1 MDSGN
6 KLQYKQNFNLMTN
19 KEYKKRFIRRRINLV
34 MRYTILTF
42 VAFIMLYPILW
53 LIGASFKSNSEIFGS
68 IGFIPKKLDF
78 TPYVN
83 GWVTGTQYTFTTYF
97 LNTFMIV
104 IPKVIVTVIS
114 VVLTAYGFARFSFP
128 GKKILFGI
136 LIATLFLPHIV
147 TRIPMYLLWNKLGML
162 DRFAP
167 LIIPSAFAV
176 DAFFVFM
183 LIQFMRSIP
192 RELDEAATID
202 GCGPFRILIDIII
215 PILKPAIISV
225 ALFQFM
231 WTMNDFMSPL
241 IYISSVE
248 KYPVS
253 IALKMAMDT
262 TAGAFDWNQ
271 IIAMSI
277 IALIPSILLFLFAQK
292 YFVEGIST
300 SGIKG

>member
-6 KLQYKQNFNLMTN
+6 KLAYQSNFNLMQN
-19 KEYKKRFIRRRINLV
+19 KEYKKRFVRRRINKII
-34 MRYTILTF
+34 RYTILSV

-53 LIGASFKSNSEIFGS
+53 LVGASFKSNSEIFSS
-68 IGFIPKKLDF
+68 IGFIPKKVDF
-78 TPYVN
+78 TPYVK
-83 GWVTGTQYTFTTYF
+83 GWATGTQYTFTTYF
-97 LNTFMIV
+97 FNTFKIV

-114 VVLTAYGFARFSFP
+114 ATLTAYGFARFKFP
-128 GKKILFGI
+128 GRKALFAV
-136 LIATLFLPHIV
+136 LMSTLFLPHVV
-147 TRIPMYLLWNKLGML
+147 TRIPMYLFWNKLGML
-162 DRFAP
+162 DGFVPLVAP
-167 LIIPSAFAV
+167 SGFAV
-176 DAFFVFM
+176 DTFFVFM

-192 RELDEAATID
+192 RELDEAATVD
-202 GCGPFRILIDIII
+202 GCGPFRILIEIIV

-231 WTMNDFMSPL
+231 WTMNDFMGPL
-241 IYISSVE
+241 IYISTVK

-262 TAGAFDWNQ
+262 TSGAFEWNQ

-277 IALIPSILLFLFAQK
+277 IALIPSIALFLSAQK
-292 YFVEGIST
+292 YFVDGITT

>member
-192 RELDEAATID
+192 KELDEAATID

>member
-1 MDSGN
+1 MDSGS
-6 KLQYKQNFNLMTN
+6 KLEYKQNINLMAN
-19 KEYKKRFIRRRINLV
+19 KDYKKRLIRRRINLAI
-34 MRYTILTF
+34 RYTILTF

-53 LIGASFKSNSEIFGS
+53 LIGASFKSNSEIFSS
-68 IGFIPKKLDF
+68 IGFIPSKLDF
-78 TPYVN
+78 TPYVK
-83 GWVTGTQYTFTTYF
+83 GWETGTQYTFATYF
-97 LNTFMIV
+97 LNTFKIV

-114 VVLTAYGFARFSFP
+114 VVITAYGFARFNFP
-128 GKKILFGI
+128 GKKIFFAI
-136 LIATLFLPHIV
+136 LIATLFLPQIV
-147 TRIPMYLLWNKLGML
+147 TRIPMYLFWNKLGML
-162 DRFAP
+162 DKFTP
-167 LIIPSAFAV
+167 LVVPSAFAV

-183 LIQFMRSIP
+183 LIQFMRGIP

-231 WTMNDFMSPL
+231 WSMNDFMGPL

-262 TAGAFDWNQ
+262 TSGTFDWNQ

-277 IALIPSILLFLFAQK
+277 IALIPSIALFLSAQK

>member
-128 GKKILFGI
+128 GKKIFFGI

>member
-1 MDSGN
+1 
-6 KLQYKQNFNLMTN
+6 
-19 KEYKKRFIRRRINLV
+19 
-34 MRYTILTF
+34 
-42 VAFIMLYPILW
+42 MLYPILW
-53 LIGASFKSNSEIFGS
+53 LVGASFKSNSEIFSS
-68 IGFIPKKLDF
+68 IGFIPKKVDF
-78 TPYVN
+78 TPYAK

-97 LNTFMIV
+97 LNTFKIV

-114 VVLTAYGFARFSFP
+114 AVLTAYGFARFKFP
-128 GKKILFGI
+128 GKKVLFGI
-136 LIATLFLPHIV
+136 LISTMFLPHIV
-147 TRIPMYLLWNKLGML
+147 TRIPMYLFWNKLGML
-162 DRFAP
+162 DRVVP
-167 LIIPSAFAV
+167 LVVPSAFAV
-176 DAFFVFM
+176 DTFFVFM

-202 GCGPFRILIDIII
+202 GCGPFRILIEIII
-215 PILKPAIISV
+215 PILKPAIIST

-231 WTMNDFMSPL
+231 WTMNDFMGPL
-241 IYISSVE
+241 IYISTVK

-262 TAGAFDWNQ
+262 TSGSFDWNQ

-277 IALIPSILLFLFAQK
+277 IALVPSILLFLFAQK

>member
-1 MDSGN
+1 MDSGSKLAHENNYKLMAN
-6 KLQYKQNFNLMTN
+6 KD
-19 KEYKKRFIRRRINLV
+19 YKKRFISRRINLII
-34 MRYTILTF
+34 RYTILTL
-42 VAFIMLYPILW
+42 VAFIMLYPIIW
-53 LIGASFKSNSEIFGS
+53 LIGASFKSNSEIFSS
-68 IGFIPKKLDF
+68 IGFIPEKLDF
-78 TPYVN
+78 TPYVK

-97 LNTFMIV
+97 MNTFMIV

-114 VVLTAYGFARFSFP
+114 VVLTAYGFARFNFP
-128 GKKILFGI
+128 GRKILFGI
-136 LIATLFLPHIV
+136 LISTLFLPHIV

-167 LIIPSAFAV
+167 LVIPSAFAV

-202 GCGPFRILIDIII
+202 GCGPFRILIEILI

-231 WTMNDFMSPL
+231 WTMNDFMGPL

-262 TAGAFDWNQ
+262 TSGTFDWNQ

-277 IALIPSILLFLFAQK
+277 IALIPSIVLFLCAQK

>member
-19 KEYKKRFIRRRINLV
+19 KEYKKRFVRRRINLII
-34 MRYTILTF
+34 RYTILTF

-192 RELDEAATID
+192 KELDEAATID

>member
-6 KLQYKQNFNLMTN
+6 KLEYKQNFNLMAN

-34 MRYTILTF
+34 VRYTILTF

-53 LIGASFKSNSEIFGS
+53 LIGASFKSNSEIFSS
-68 IGFIPKKLDF
+68 IGFIPSKLDF
-78 TPYVN
+78 TPYAK
-83 GWVTGTQYTFTTYF
+83 GWVTGTQYTFATYF

-104 IPKVIVTVIS
+104 IPKVVVTVIS
-114 VVLTAYGFARFSFP
+114 VVLTAYGFARFKFP

-136 LIATLFLPHIV
+136 LIATLFLPQIV
-147 TRIPMYLLWNKLGML
+147 TRIPMYLFWNKLSML

-167 LIIPSAFAV
+167 LVIPSAFAV

-183 LIQFMRSIP
+183 LIQFMRGIP

-202 GCGPFRILIDIII
+202 GCGPFRILIEIII

-231 WTMNDFMSPL
+231 WTMNDFMGPL

-262 TAGAFDWNQ
+262 TSGTFDWNQ

-277 IALIPSILLFLFAQK
+277 IALIPSIGLFLFAQK